1 MALLIKDPETDRIVR
16 ELAARTG
23 ESLTEAVKVA
33 ARQRLDSLAP
43 RRKGRVDRVALAE
56 AQAYFNALPRIN
68 EHLSDDE
75 ILGYNDEGHFD

>member
-1 MALLIKDPETDRIVR
+1 MALLIKDPETDRLVR

-33 ARQRLDSLAP
+33 ARQRLHNLPP
-43 RRKGRVDRVALAE
+43 RRKGRIDRAALAE
-56 AQAYFNALPRIN
+56 AQAYFSALARAN
-68 EHLSDDE
+68 EHLSDNE

>member
-16 ELAARTG
+16 ELAERTG

-33 ARQRLDSLAP
+33 AQQRLHSLPP
-43 RRKGRVDRVALAE
+43 RRKGRIDRAVLAE
-56 AQAYFNALPRIN
+56 AQAYFNALPRMN
-68 EHLSDDE
+68 EHVSDDE

>member
-33 ARQRLDSLAP
+33 ARQRLDRLPP
-43 RRKGRVDRVALAE
+43 RRRGRVDRVALAE
-56 AQAYFNALPRIN
+56 AQAYFNALPRMN